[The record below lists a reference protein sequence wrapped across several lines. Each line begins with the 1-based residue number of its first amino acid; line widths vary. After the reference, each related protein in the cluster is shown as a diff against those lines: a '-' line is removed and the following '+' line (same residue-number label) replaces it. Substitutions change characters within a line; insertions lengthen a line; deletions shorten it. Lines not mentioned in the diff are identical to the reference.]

1 MSWLNN
7 AWVVGI
13 GTGILSGL
21 LVTWLLNLFISKKKD
36 REYQQQISSAN
47 REIIYSVRVGI
58 PESNLPTREIV
69 EALIHSTAR
78 RYGVQPS
85 ELYQAKELSEEL
97 IKEVMDSSF
106 LSQAKKIEYCDAL
119 LPLGKEDL
127 ELLPPEEC
135 NLQISIEEHRAK
147 LQSQRRKL
155 SELQLIVTGLMGVV
169 AALFSG
175 AAATSELFPNLEKKL
190 SDVGGSFAK
199 GITSTA
205 IIVVSFAILITL
217 VERFM
222 KFKRMKSK
230 DDPPARED
238 K

>member
-1 MSWLNN
+1 MNWLNN
-7 AWVVGI
+7 AWIVGI

-47 REIIYSVRVGI
+47 REIIYSVRAGI

-78 RYGVQPS
+78 RYAVQPS

-106 LSQAKKIEYCDAL
+106 LSQAKKIEYCVAL
-119 LPLGKEDL
+119 MPLGREDL
-127 ELLPPEEC
+127 ELLPPEERI
-135 NLQISIEEHRAK
+135 LQSSIEEHRAK
-147 LQSQRRKL
+147 LQSQRRKVG
-155 SELQLIVTGLMGVV
+155 ELQFILTGLIGFV

-175 AAATSELFPNLEKKL
+175 AAATRELFPSLEKQL
-190 SDVGGSFAK
+190 SAFGGSFAK

-205 IIVVSFAILITL
+205 IIVVSLAILMTL
-217 VERFM
+217 VERLV
-222 KFKRMKSK
+222 KLKRMMMK